1 MSALLEGRQ
10 RKALAASYFAFYA
23 ILGLMVPYLSLYLD
37 HLGFNSAQIGW
48 MLAILFATRMVAPNI
63 WAALSDRLGTPV
75 RIIRAGALTAA
86 FTYLGLFVAKE
97 FLVLAVVMGIYTFF
111 WNAIL
116 AQLEVVTLT
125 TLADRPQDYGGLRS
139 FGSVGYIVLV
149 VGAGW
154 WFGVRGPA
162 DLPWIGLVLFLA
174 LVGASM
180 ALTEVAPRERDDAET
195 DVPFMSQLFQ
205 RPVLL
210 FLLSAMLLQASHGP
224 FYTFYVLY
232 LRGLGL
238 AESTAG
244 VLVALGVLAEIG
256 IFLLAPRLLGRYS
269 VRSLMV
275 LCCLL
280 TSVRWA
286 VTGDAGDSLMLHG
299 LAQTLH
305 AFSFGLAHACGI
317 QFIHRNFSSG
327 HQGKAQALYAS
338 TSFGLGGAIGAYI
351 SGQLWHNGAGAS
363 LTWSLASAAAV
374 AAVTGLALMGKGQE
388 RDGRRQ

>member
-48 MLAILFATRMVAPNI
+48 MLAILFATRMIAPNI

-75 RIIRAGALTAA
+75 RIIRAGALLAA

-154 WFGVRGPA
+154 WFGLRGPA
-162 DLPWIGLVLFLA
+162 DLPWVGLVLFLA

-180 ALTEVAPRERDDAET
+180 ALTEVAPRVRNEAET
-195 DVPFMSQLFQ
+195 DIPFMSQLLQ

-210 FLLSAMLLQASHGP
+210 FLLAALLMQGSHGP

-238 AESTAG
+238 GESTAG
-244 VLVALGVLAEIG
+244 ILVAVGVLAEIG
-256 IFLLAPRLLGRYS
+256 IFLLAPRLLGRFS
-269 VRSLMV
+269 VRTLMA
-275 LCCLL
+275 LCCVMTSLRWVL
-280 TSVRWA
+280 TDAAGTSVL
-286 VTGDAGDSLMLHG
+286 GHG
-299 LAQTLH
+299 VAQLLH

-317 QFIHRNFSSG
+317 QFVHRNFSTA

-338 TSFGLGGAIGAYI
+338 ISFGLGGAIGAYI

-363 LTWSLASAAAV
+363 LTWTLAAMAAASALV
-374 AAVTGLALMGKGQE
+374 ALLLMGRE
-388 RDGRRQ
+388 HDGRRR

>member
-48 MLAILFATRMVAPNI
+48 MLAILFATRMIAPNI

-75 RIIRAGALTAA
+75 RIIRAGALLAA

-154 WFGVRGPA
+154 WFGLRGPA
-162 DLPWIGLVLFLA
+162 DLPWVGLVLFLA
-174 LVGASM
+174 LLGASM
-180 ALTEVAPRERDDAET
+180 ALTEVAPRVRNEAET
-195 DVPFMSQLFQ
+195 DIPFMSQLLQ

-210 FLLSAMLLQASHGP
+210 FLLAAMLMQGSHGP

-238 AESTAG
+238 GESTAG
-244 VLVALGVLAEIG
+244 ILVAVGVLAEIG
-256 IFLLAPRLLGRYS
+256 IFLLAPRLLGRFS
-269 VRSLMV
+269 VRTLMA
-275 LCCLL
+275 LCCVMTSLRWVL
-280 TSVRWA
+280 TDAAGTSVL
-286 VTGDAGDSLMLHG
+286 GHG
-299 LAQTLH
+299 VAQLLH

-317 QFIHRNFSSG
+317 QFVHRNFSAA

-338 TSFGLGGAIGAYI
+338 VSFGLGGAIGAYI

-363 LTWSLASAAAV
+363 LTWTLAAV
-374 AAVTGLALMGKGQE
+374 AAASALVALLLMGREQ
-388 RDGRRQ
+388 DGRRR

>member
-48 MLAILFATRMVAPNI
+48 MLAILFATRMIAPNI

-75 RIIRAGALTAA
+75 RIIRAGALLAA
-86 FTYLGLFVAKE
+86 LTYLGLFVAKE

-154 WFGVRGPA
+154 WFGLRGPA
-162 DLPWIGLVLFLA
+162 DLPWVGLVLFLA
-174 LVGASM
+174 LLGASM
-180 ALTEVAPRERDDAET
+180 ALTEVAPRVRNEAET
-195 DVPFMSQLFQ
+195 DIPFMSQLLQ

-210 FLLSAMLLQASHGP
+210 FLLAAMLMQGSHGP

-238 AESTAG
+238 GESTAG
-244 VLVALGVLAEIG
+244 ILVAVGVLAEIG
-256 IFLLAPRLLGRYS
+256 IFLLAPRLLGRFS
-269 VRSLMV
+269 VRTLMA
-275 LCCLL
+275 LCCVMTSLRWVL
-280 TSVRWA
+280 TDAAGTSVL
-286 VTGDAGDSLMLHG
+286 GHG
-299 LAQTLH
+299 VAQLLH

-317 QFIHRNFSSG
+317 QFVHRNFSAA

-338 TSFGLGGAIGAYI
+338 VSFGLGGAIGAYI

-363 LTWSLASAAAV
+363 LTWTLAAIAAASALV
-374 AAVTGLALMGKGQE
+374 ALLLMGREQ
-388 RDGRRQ
+388 DGRRR

>member
-48 MLAILFATRMVAPNI
+48 MLAILFATRMIAPNI

-75 RIIRAGALTAA
+75 RIIRAGALLAA

-154 WFGVRGPA
+154 WFGLRGPA
-162 DLPWIGLVLFLA
+162 DLPWVGLVLFLA

-180 ALTEVAPRERDDAET
+180 ALTEVAPRVRNEAET
-195 DVPFMSQLFQ
+195 DIPFMSQLLQ

-210 FLLSAMLLQASHGP
+210 FLLAAMLMQGSHGP

-238 AESTAG
+238 GESTAG
-244 VLVALGVLAEIG
+244 ILVAVGVLAEIG
-256 IFLLAPRLLGRYS
+256 IFLLAPRLLGRFS
-269 VRSLMV
+269 VRTLMA
-275 LCCLL
+275 LCCVMTSLRWVL
-280 TSVRWA
+280 TDAAGTSVL
-286 VTGDAGDSLMLHG
+286 GHG
-299 LAQTLH
+299 VAQLLH

-317 QFIHRNFSSG
+317 QFVHRNFSTA

-338 TSFGLGGAIGAYI
+338 ISFGLGGAIGAYI

-363 LTWSLASAAAV
+363 LTWTLAAMAAASALV
-374 AAVTGLALMGKGQE
+374 ALLLMGREQ
-388 RDGRRQ
+388 DGRRR

>member
-48 MLAILFATRMVAPNI
+48 MLAILFATRMIAPNI

-75 RIIRAGALTAA
+75 RIIRAGALLAA

-154 WFGVRGPA
+154 WFGLRGPA
-162 DLPWIGLVLFLA
+162 DLPWVGLVLFLA
-174 LVGASM
+174 LLGASM
-180 ALTEVAPRERDDAET
+180 ALTEVAPRVRNEAET
-195 DVPFMSQLFQ
+195 DIPFMSQLLQ

-210 FLLSAMLLQASHGP
+210 FLLAAMLMQGSHGP

-238 AESTAG
+238 GESTAG
-244 VLVALGVLAEIG
+244 ILVAVGVLAEIG
-256 IFLLAPRLLGRYS
+256 IFLLAPRLLGRFS
-269 VRSLMV
+269 VRTLMA
-275 LCCLL
+275 LCCVMTSLRWVL
-280 TSVRWA
+280 TDAAGTSVL
-286 VTGDAGDSLMLHG
+286 GHG
-299 LAQTLH
+299 VAQLLH

-317 QFIHRNFSSG
+317 QFVHRNFSAA

-338 TSFGLGGAIGAYI
+338 VSFGLGGAIGAYI

-363 LTWSLASAAAV
+363 LTWTLAAIAAASALV
-374 AAVTGLALMGKGQE
+374 ALLLMGREQ
-388 RDGRRQ
+388 DGRRR